1 MEVHEMSTP
10 IDLNSQ
16 ASDLPSYLAS
26 LDDALAGRHELVD
39 IIVAAF
45 RSSQEPM
52 PAVVKKQIAA
62 LKACDSSESF
72 LSSCQLASMLPIL
85 LSFRKSDPTRFVGL
99 LSSYVAVHTKK
110 RMGSVRFWTYPLI
123 LTILLIAILF
133 AQAWIVS
140 PVFEDMFLDFDL
152 KLPPATKFLFWINRS
167 LREYL
172 MLAIILIVLL
182 IATVSV
188 FRNLPGVF
196 AERFQHW
203 STVRWLTNG
212 TNANLIAMHHFTASL
227 AASNDIGIP
236 LGTAL
241 SLAGAASQRSYFEK
255 SAASLDPS
263 LSETASG
270 KDSNR
275 FPAMLQNVMQS
286 SVGVASKV
294 QALYCLSEVY
304 RDRALLRKRK
314 SLAAAQPFVIVV
326 IGALIGF
333 ITITLFLPL
342 ISLVTSLS

>member
-1 MEVHEMSTP
+1 MTTP
-10 IDLNSQ
+10 LDLNSQ
-16 ASDLPSYLAS
+16 ASDRPSYLTS
-26 LDDALAGRHELVD
+26 LDAALAGRHELVD

-52 PAVVKKQIAA
+52 PAVVKKQIAE

-72 LSSCQLASMLPIL
+72 LSSGQLASMLPIL

-123 LTILLIAILF
+123 LTILLFAILF

-140 PVFEDMFLDFDL
+140 PVFEDMFIDFEL
-152 KLPPATKFLFWINRS
+152 KLPLTTKFLFWINRS
-167 LREYL
+167 IREYFVV
-172 MLAIILIVLL
+172 AIILIVLI

-227 AASNDIGIP
+227 AASTEIGIP

-255 SAASLDPS
+255 STASLEPS
-263 LSETASG
+263 LSETTLGTAP
-270 KDSNR
+270 NR
-275 FPAMLQNVMQS
+275 FPAMLQNVIQS
-286 SVGVASKV
+286 GAGVAAKV

-304 RDRALLRKRK
+304 RDRALLRRRK
-314 SLAAAQPFVIVV
+314 SLAAAQPFVILA
-326 IGALIGF
+326 IGALVGF
-333 ITITLFLPL
+333 ITVSLFLPL
-342 ISLVTSLS
+342 IGLVTSLS

>member
-1 MEVHEMSTP
+1 MSTP
-10 IDLNSQ
+10 VDSNSQ
-16 ASDLPSYLAS
+16 TSDRPSYLAS
-26 LDDALAGRHELVD
+26 LDDALAGRHELVET
-39 IIVAAF
+39 IVAAF

-52 PAVVKKQIAA
+52 PVVVKKQIAK

-72 LSSCQLASMLPIL
+72 LSSGQLASMLPIL
-85 LSFRKSDPTRFVGL
+85 LSFRKSDPTRFVDL
-99 LSSYVAVHTKK
+99 LSSYVAVNTKK

-123 LTILLIAILF
+123 LTILLFAILF

-140 PVFEDMFLDFDL
+140 PVFEDMFMDFDL

-167 LREYL
+167 IREYL
-172 MLAIILIVLL
+172 MFAIILIVLL

-188 FRNLPGVF
+188 FRNLLGVF

-212 TNANLIAMHHFTASL
+212 TNANLIAMHHFAASL
-227 AASNDIGIP
+227 AASTEIGIP

-255 SAASLDPS
+255 STASLEPS
-263 LSETASG
+263 LSGTSLG
-270 KDSNR
+270 TDPNR
-275 FPAMLQNVMQS
+275 FPAMLQNVLHS
-286 SVGVASKV
+286 GVGVAAKV

-342 ISLVTSLS
+342 IGLVTSLS